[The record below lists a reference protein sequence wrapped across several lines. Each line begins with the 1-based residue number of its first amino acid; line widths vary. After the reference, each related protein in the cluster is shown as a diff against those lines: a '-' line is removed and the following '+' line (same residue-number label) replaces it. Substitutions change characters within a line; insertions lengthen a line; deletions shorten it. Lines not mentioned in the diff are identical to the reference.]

1 MSWHFSRALVEDCLE
16 LMPSDCI
23 ASALLKSE
31 NTNGQSWPPVKTMG
45 ACPRFQSGT
54 TSRHSR
60 LKSIEGLLMSYLAAS
75 HVRRLVAQQEG
86 EISKRKTSGRTCNK
100 SSVLF
105 LPVMCS
111 LKTYQQRRSSWRKRT
126 LRNLVTK
133 PKCFPFPRKT
143 WVLTT
148 QGKDFGFLH
157 TPTTKANYAAQSMQK
172 WPVCRN
178 FVQAFG
184 KPTPENQ
191 EWLMGLPIGWT
202 DTQPLETDNFLLWR
216 QRLYGH
222 LQMLRPFAEEGE
234 E

>member
-16 LMPSDCI
+16 LMPSGCT
-23 ASALLKSE
+23 ASLLSKLGI
-31 NTNGQSWPPVKTMG
+31 TTGQSWPPVKTMG

-75 HVRRLVAQQEG
+75 HVRRLVAQPEG
-86 EISKRKTSGRTCNK
+86 RTLEKKIYGRTCTR
-100 SSVLF
+100 SSALF

-111 LKTYQQRRSSWRKRT
+111 LKTYQQRRSSWRKQT

-148 QGKDFGFLH
+148 HGKDFGYLH
-157 TPTTKANYAAQSMQK
+157 TPTTKANYAARSMQK
-172 WPVCRN
+172 WQACRN
-178 FVQAFG
+178 FVKVFG

-202 DTQPLETDNFLLWR
+202 DTRPLGTDNFRLWLR
-216 QRLYGH
+216 QLCGH
-222 LQMLRPFAEEGE
+222 LRMLEVEK
-234 E
+234 